1 MFLRKFGNEHAVGG
15 MEAKT
20 NLVAELAAHGVS
32 IQLPVFTRSSP
43 KSWFT
48 IIEANFHVRGVSTP
62 DTKYWHAV
70 SKLDADTLEEI
81 QEFLATDRGKDP
93 YQELKEHLCEVFEPT
108 QQQKLDQFL
117 STTVMGEKR
126 PSAFLRELERMV
138 AGIPVSQIVRRVFT
152 RSLLPRIATAIA
164 GNTNSTIKEIGKAAD
179 QAWDEVSGKP
189 VTITQTVAAISR
201 DSGRGKG
208 GRQRGGPRRS
218 GSRPPANQSQQR
230 LCYFHERWGDD
241 AKRCISTCSRWAS
254 RGNVQPTK
262 VFHVE
267 QEDEMSENSEN

>member
-20 NLVAELAAHGVS
+20 NLVAKLTAHGVS
-32 IQLPVFTRSSP
+32 IQLVLS
-43 KSWFT
+43 
-48 IIEANFHVRGVSTP
+48 
-62 DTKYWHAV
+62 AV
-70 SKLDADTLEEI
+70 I
-81 QEFLATDRGKDP
+81 
-93 YQELKEHLCEVFEPT
+93 
-108 QQQKLDQFL
+108 
-117 STTVMGEKR
+117 
-126 PSAFLRELERMV
+126 
-138 AGIPVSQIVRRVFT
+138 RRVFK
-152 RSLLPRIATAIA
+152 RSLLPKIATAIA

-208 GRQRGGPRRS
+208 GRQRGGPCRS
-218 GSRPPANQSQQR
+218 GSCPPGNQSQQR

-267 QEDEMSENSEN
+267 QEDEMSANSEN